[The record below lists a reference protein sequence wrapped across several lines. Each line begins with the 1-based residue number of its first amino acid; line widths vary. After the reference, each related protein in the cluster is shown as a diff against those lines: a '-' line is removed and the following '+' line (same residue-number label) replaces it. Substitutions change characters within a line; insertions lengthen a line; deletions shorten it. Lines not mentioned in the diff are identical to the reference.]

1 MFFLPKGEGRVMLE
15 VSQGFWAGTHL
26 ALGRVLGWVP
36 WWDTWWD
43 GSHGPVVG

>member
-26 ALGRVLGWVP
+26 GPWEGAGMGPMVGHVVGWVP
-36 WWDTWWD
+36 
-43 GSHGPVVG
+43 

>member
-1 MFFLPKGEGRVMLE
+1 MMLE

-26 ALGRVLGWVP
+26 GPWEGAGMGLMVGWFP
-36 WWDTWWD
+36 WWDMRWD